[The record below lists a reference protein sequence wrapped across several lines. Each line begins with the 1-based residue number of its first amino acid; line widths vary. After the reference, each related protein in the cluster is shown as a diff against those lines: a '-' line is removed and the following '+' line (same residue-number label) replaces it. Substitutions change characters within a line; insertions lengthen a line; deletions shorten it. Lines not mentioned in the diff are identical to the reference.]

1 MKDDVVKG
9 TAVVLAGLFAV
20 EVGLGALHEPV
31 VGPPREHVPHSDHSP
46 VNTRAATEYVTSAT
60 SSADLS
66 VMVHEDIDVDDLS
79 GLSVFPLS

>member
-9 TAVVLAGLFAV
+9 AAVVLVGLFAV

-31 VGPPREHVPHSDHSP
+31 VGPPHVPHSDHSP
-46 VNTRAATEYVTSAT
+46 VNTRAAIEYVTSA

-66 VMVHEDIDVDDLS
+66 VMVHEDMRVDDLS
-79 GLSVFPLS
+79 GPSVFRLS